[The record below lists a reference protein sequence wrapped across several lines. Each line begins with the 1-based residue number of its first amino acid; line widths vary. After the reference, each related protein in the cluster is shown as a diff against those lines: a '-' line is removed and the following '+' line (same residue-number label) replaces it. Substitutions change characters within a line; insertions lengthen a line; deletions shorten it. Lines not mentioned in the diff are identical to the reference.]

1 MDNINTGNPNNV
13 VAGLTPGVGN
23 SELDS
28 GLATGLAAADVQST
42 SRLDNLGLVYQARVS
57 QLTRTV
63 NKLTAL
69 YGPGAAQVLTAKAAV
84 TATQTAAA
92 RVMMVKQQTTEIAPV
107 VSSAGWAV

>member
-1 MDNINTGNPNNV
+1 
-13 VAGLTPGVGN
+13 
-23 SELDS
+23 
-28 GLATGLAAADVQST
+28 
-42 SRLDNLGLVYQARVS
+42 
-57 QLTRTV
+57 
-63 NKLTAL
+63 LTAL